1 MDIAQCCSAT
11 GATGKLNAIHR
22 CINGR
27 QSIMTQLIKPEDFD
41 VSDYRTRNAKVQ
53 VFVHKIDK
61 TSGELVD
68 SWSVFKDA
76 MADARSVALTVP
88 IDESPSALLTR
99 KGPVRVESKGAYAF
113 SNIMKK
119 LIANSTVGQ
128 NDGIDDGSV
137 LIGNTTD
144 TVVSQ

>member
-1 MDIAQCCSAT
+1 MLVMKTD
-11 GATGKLNAIHR
+11 
-22 CINGR
+22 
-27 QSIMTQLIKPEDFD
+27 E
-41 VSDYRTRNAKVQ
+41 
-53 VFVHKIDK
+53 

-68 SWSVFKDA
+68 GWSISK
-76 MADARSVALTVP
+76 DARSVALTVP
-88 IDESPSALLTR
+88 INECPSALLTR
-99 KGPVRVESKGAYAF
+99 KGHVRAESKGAYAF